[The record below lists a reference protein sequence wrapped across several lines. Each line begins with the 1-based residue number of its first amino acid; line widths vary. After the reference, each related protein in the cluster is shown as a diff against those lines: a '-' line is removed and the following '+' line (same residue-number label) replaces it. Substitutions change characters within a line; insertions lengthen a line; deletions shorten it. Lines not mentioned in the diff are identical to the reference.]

1 MIDQITTEVLII
13 GAGAAG
19 IRAALAASEAGVEV
33 ILLNNGAI
41 CASGSTFSPITKGW
55 GIQALIGKERTQQNL
70 EAFYNEIVQIGLGK
84 SNSALAGILVEESGP
99 RLEDLISYGIRF
111 KKDAQGNMIRVK
123 GCFSNF
129 KRAFLTKDF
138 ANLKQSFQSALRR
151 ANVKIVSGTAVDLIT
166 RADACWGC
174 LAVTAAFEPVKIT
187 AKSTIMTS
195 GGGAGIYTNHLTG
208 DKACGTGYHLAH
220 QVGGELTNLE
230 FIQFMLGIKKRSIC
244 CFFPTSS
251 LQTPGTL
258 LDSYGNDLL
267 NKTIPSADFRLQAV
281 ENRQSHVPFSCRDTS
296 YLIDKAIAEENR
308 EGGPICWNTP
318 EDSSLKEVV
327 HVAHAFNGGIKIDE
341 KAESTLPG
349 LYAAGEAAAG
359 PHGADRIGGCMMTAT
374 QVFGERAG
382 RFAAQR
388 AKNIKQCPY
397 TNEKPPIFKLR
408 KKAPDQNSSINRLK
422 KDACSTISKHVM
434 ILRNQEGLIRCR
446 KNLQQIQQEADT
458 FGWWDM
464 KDLSAFLALHSI
476 LTVGRLVTDSALAN
490 PVSIGSH
497 FRTDSPAKS
506 IIS

>member
-1 MIDQITTEVLII
+1 MQRINTDVLVI

-19 IRAALAASEAGVEV
+19 IRAALAASEMGADVV
-33 ILLNNGAI
+33 ILSKGRMAET
-41 CASGSTFSPITKGW
+41 GSTFSAISKGW
-55 GIQALIGKERTQQNL
+55 GIQALTGKERTDENL
-70 EAFYNEIVQIGLGK
+70 ESFYDEIIEVGLGK
-84 SNSALAGILVEESGP
+84 CNPKLVRILVEESGP
-99 RLEDLISYGIRF
+99 RLEDLISYGVRF
-111 KKDAQGNMIRVK
+111 RKDSRGDFLRAR
-123 GCFSNF
+123 GCFSKF
-129 KRAFLTKDF
+129 DRAFITDDF
-138 ANLKQSFQSALRR
+138 ANIKQSFR
-151 ANVKIVSGTAVDLIT
+151 AVVKTANLKMIYGNAVELIT
-166 RADACWGC
+166 KAGECWGC
-174 LAVTAAFEPVKIT
+174 WLLTNNFDSIAIM
-187 AKSTIMTS
+187 AKSTVLAT
-195 GGGAGIYTNHLTG
+195 GGGAAIYANHLAG
-208 DKACGTGYHLAH
+208 DNECGDGYRLAH
-220 QVGGELTNLE
+220 TVGAELTNME

-267 NKTIPSADFRLQAV
+267 NKTIPSADFRMQAV
-281 ENRQSHVPFSCRDTS
+281 ENRQRHVPFSCRDTS
-296 YLIDKAIAEENR
+296 CLIDKAIAEENR
-308 EGGPICWNTP
+308 EGRPICWNTP
-318 EDSSLKEVV
+318 EDSSLTEVV

-382 RFAAQR
+382 RFATQR
-388 AKNIKQCPY
+388 AKNIKQCPDI
-397 TNEKPPIFKLR
+397 NEKPQISELR
-408 KKAPDQNSSINRLK
+408 KKTPNQNSLINRLK

-464 KDLSAFLALHSI
+464 KDMSAFSALGSI

-497 FRTDSPAKS
+497 FRTDSPAKP